1 MNMTASSKSVVV
13 WEWMNEYGRWRPY
26 ESHIANFIESS
37 HRKNPSVQVNL
48 GKVAPNMGIYSID
61 FLTMCQIRFGT
72 GTARPVR
79 RQLLA
84 DSSPPGKGIIWQ
96 WEGDVRGQ
104 WNTFDMEVACLL
116 EDHFSNPSTQNTEL
130 NLSKTA
136 VKLPY
141 IMDLSK
147 MTQKRI
153 ETGRLR
159 MIRRELLAMPYM
171 KCIPS
176 DNNSTGSGSTSA
188 QSNTQSANTGAVN
201 GASCVKK
208 QRLPGRGQPSS
219 NSLSSG
225 TYQNSAVML
234 QNSKSAMPNNS
245 HVQPQ
250 NSNSSF
256 YNFNT
261 SSHSSNTTSH
271 NLNTTSHNLNTTSHS
286 LNAAVYNPNA
296 IAHNLNAMSH
306 NLHTTSHNLNT
317 ASQNSNTPQNLNA
330 PSHNLNAT
338 SHASNA
344 ATHISGVLTRKRL
357 YTQMALSS
365 SLPTS
370 VHINTGTPP
379 VSQQAASQNA
389 QLFHQAHSQ
398 SPSHPPPASGI
409 SAVGFIPHANMF
421 QRAAN
426 FFPGNI
432 GHSSTRPI
440 HPSIRSGLAGGSY
453 GNFTYH
459 SFNNHQMSGPVVRS
473 GVSGAVNPVVSGAH
487 SLTGTQPSTSTG
499 ATVGGANGF
508 YLPSEDKIPNN
519 VSKMST
525 HSSGTWA
532 GCEVFEKY
540 VSILDNPP
548 DDEDCCICCEKLTHA
563 SGYGEGKKDEKVV
576 FKLNKCSHMFH
587 KLCILAM
594 YESTTKNGSVQCP
607 TCKTIYGEKHGNC
620 PDGVMEYL
628 TVPHSLPGNEGHQTK
643 VIIYHISP
651 GIQGPEHPHPGKR
664 FSCRGFPRV
673 CYIPDNEK
681 GRKVLKLLTVAW
693 RRRLTFTIGQ
703 SSTTGESDTVTWN
716 EIHHKTESGRNDS
729 GHGYPDDKY
738 LDNVLMELNV
748 QGVTEADLSS

>member
-1 MNMTASSKSVVV
+1 MS
-13 WEWMNEYGRWRPY
+13 
-26 ESHIANFIESS
+26 
-37 HRKNPSVQVNL
+37 
-48 GKVAPNMGIYSID
+48 
-61 FLTMCQIRFGT
+61 

-271 NLNTTSHNLNTTSHS
+271 SLNTTSHNLNTTSHS

-459 SFNNHQMSGPVVRS
+459 RS
-473 GVSGAVNPVVSGAH
+473 VYFRC
-487 SLTGTQPSTSTG
+487 T
-499 ATVGGANGF
+499 
-508 YLPSEDKIPNN
+508 
-519 VSKMST
+519 
-525 HSSGTWA
+525 
-532 GCEVFEKY
+532 
-540 VSILDNPP
+540 
-548 DDEDCCICCEKLTHA
+548 
-563 SGYGEGKKDEKVV
+563 
-576 FKLNKCSHMFH
+576 
-587 KLCILAM
+587 
-594 YESTTKNGSVQCP
+594 
-607 TCKTIYGEKHGNC
+607 
-620 PDGVMEYL
+620 
-628 TVPHSLPGNEGHQTK
+628 
-643 VIIYHISP
+643 
-651 GIQGPEHPHPGKR
+651 
-664 FSCRGFPRV
+664 
-673 CYIPDNEK
+673 
-681 GRKVLKLLTVAW
+681 
-693 RRRLTFTIGQ
+693 
-703 SSTTGESDTVTWN
+703 
-716 EIHHKTESGRNDS
+716 
-729 GHGYPDDKY
+729 
-738 LDNVLMELNV
+738 
-748 QGVTEADLSS
+748 